1 MDEMDRKILKVLQRE
16 PELPIVELAERVGLS
31 HTPCWRRIKNLQAA
45 GVIVKKAVI
54 LDPKAVGY
62 GVNVFAHLNF
72 ARQDEETLVAFER
85 EVEKYPQI
93 VECFS
98 MSGASDYLIRIVARS
113 IEDYE
118 VFLKKVVLHLP
129 GVSTV
134 NSSFALKAVK
144 LTTDLPL

>member
-1 MDEMDRKILKVLQRE
+1 MDEMDRKILRVLQRE

-45 GVIVKKAVI
+45 GVIVKRAVI

-62 GVNVFAHLNF
+62 GVNVFANLNF
-72 ARQDEETLVAFER
+72 AKQDEETLIAFER

-98 MSGASDYLIRIVARS
+98 MSGASDYLIRIVAQS

-118 VFLKKVVLHLP
+118 IFLKKVVLHLP